1 MKQKKNTKK
10 DKIFYIRLFLL
21 VTLGLA
27 IFDNYKNATKVI
39 MNLTQSW
46 GGWSYNPGWWNGE
59 EEVLETC
66 RYLIKQEKFT
76 KEAASGIIGNFKY
89 ESDMNPYKRE
99 AVGDHDKYSD
109 TELANRLDP
118 DNDTFGPGRGLAQ
131 WGDGSGEN
139 GLGSNRWSKLIK
151 YVNRKYDKKYE
162 SKPSSSW
169 NNKNNSSK
177 DVVMAE
183 WPTLQEQLSFVKY
196 ELVNG
201 VSSRRGT
208 LNFSKLNSYG
218 VKDATYWFAAI
229 YENPAEKKFQ
239 KTLNDREKEAQRVYK
254 MYCSKI

>member
-1 MKQKKNTKK
+1 
-10 DKIFYIRLFLL
+10 
-21 VTLGLA
+21 
-27 IFDNYKNATKVI
+27 
-39 MNLTQSW
+39 
-46 GGWSYNPGWWNGE
+46 
-59 EEVLETC
+59 
-66 RYLIKQEKFT
+66 
-76 KEAASGIIGNFKY
+76 
-89 ESDMNPYKRE
+89 
-99 AVGDHDKYSD
+99 
-109 TELANRLDP
+109 
-118 DNDTFGPGRGLAQ
+118 
-131 WGDGSGEN
+131 GDGSGEN
-139 GLGSNRWSKLIK
+139 GLGSNRWSRLIK

-162 SKPSSSW
+162 SKPASSW

-218 VKDATYWFAAI
+218 VEDATYWFAAI

-239 KTLNDREKEAQRVYK
+239 KTLNNRKKEAERVYK

>member
-1 MKQKKNTKK
+1 MKRKKNSKK

-66 RYLIKQEKFT
+66 KYLIKQEKFT

-109 TELANRLDP
+109 TE
-118 DNDTFGPGRGLAQ
+118 
-131 WGDGSGEN
+131 
-139 GLGSNRWSKLIK
+139 
-151 YVNRKYDKKYE
+151 
-162 SKPSSSW
+162 
-169 NNKNNSSK
+169 
-177 DVVMAE
+177 
-183 WPTLQEQLSFVKY
+183 
-196 ELVNG
+196 
-201 VSSRRGT
+201 
-208 LNFSKLNSYG
+208 
-218 VKDATYWFAAI
+218 
-229 YENPAEKKFQ
+229 
-239 KTLNDREKEAQRVYK
+239 
-254 MYCSKI
+254 